1 MPRHLEYVHHI
12 LLTAETTWGPINH
25 WAFSFKRRW
34 RNAGKEDVE
43 YAVSKAWTLVKLGQ
57 RVIILMLFMMDGTEG
72 KDMNIDNYQWTWMEA
87 SRLNGTIHE
96 GIIWL
101 EQQIE
106 VTAEVLYN
114 YSNYIMYSQYFDQ
127 NPQVM
132 FASNYVQTRPVQR
145 VSYISPGPFP
155 ACT

>member
-1 MPRHLEYVHHI
+1 M
-12 LLTAETTWGPINH
+12 
-25 WAFSFKRRW
+25 
-34 RNAGKEDVE
+34 
-43 YAVSKAWTLVKLGQ
+43 SKAWTLVKLGQ

-114 YSNYIMYSQYFDQ
+114 
-127 NPQVM
+127 
-132 FASNYVQTRPVQR
+132 
-145 VSYISPGPFP
+145 
-155 ACT
+155 